1 MNSESFK
8 WSEKCDSLCD
18 APVNP
23 LDASDLDRN
32 HPALVFLKYWEKIG
46 DGGLPDRA
54 DFAPMDVPSV
64 LKWFMLFRREMDGDV
79 DNYHLFLQGSSAAE
93 MTHGLL
99 QGQYLHEFTSS
110 YCYETRRDLMRAV
123 LEAEKPLYGRIEI
136 STQGEYEVDVT
147 VGMFPLSEGDQ
158 KLVFVVPAPISLE
171 LRSLI

>member
-1 MNSESFK
+1 VYSESFK
-8 WSEKCDSLCD
+8 WADECDSLCN

-23 LDASDLDRN
+23 LGASDLDHS

-46 DGGLPDRA
+46 EGGLPDRS

-64 LKWFMLFRREMDGDV
+64 LKWFMLFRCEMVDNV

-93 MTHGLL
+93 MTHGLV

-110 YCYETRRDLMRAV
+110 DCYETRRDSMRAV
-123 LEAEKPLYGRIEI
+123 LKAEKPLYGRIEI
-136 STQGEYEVDVT
+136 DTQGEFEVDVT
-147 VGMFPLSEGDQ
+147 LGMFPLTDGDQ
-158 KLVFVVPAPISLE
+158 KLVFVVPAPISLA